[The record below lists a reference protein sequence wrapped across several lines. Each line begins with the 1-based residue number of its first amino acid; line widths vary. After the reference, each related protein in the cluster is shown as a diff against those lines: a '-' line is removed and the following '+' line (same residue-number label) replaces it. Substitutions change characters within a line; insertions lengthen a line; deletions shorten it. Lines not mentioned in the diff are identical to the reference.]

1 MVNASNRV
9 FAPGTGRSAGMIF
22 GIAIIA
28 AFYINA
34 GAARASLRG
43 RRDTSAHHIAGVS
56 VPGSWRCSDGTRSA
70 EAKGTRMRSSGLRS
84 IPKTSRSRVP
94 ARVAGATHHGRWHRR
109 DEAQSPG
116 GVSGARCQAY
126 VLFPR
131 MTAKSWRGDGLRS
144 VSQLIDFLDC
154 WTGVSCRSVITAF
167 IARHLCAPYR
177 RCLVPRKLA
186 VLGRHSLGRSEGY
199 TYA

>member
-1 MVNASNRV
+1 MMVNASNRV

-56 VPGSWRCSDGTRSA
+56 VP
-70 EAKGTRMRSSGLRS
+70 
-84 IPKTSRSRVP
+84 
-94 ARVAGATHHGRWHRR
+94 
-109 DEAQSPG
+109 
-116 GVSGARCQAY
+116 
-126 VLFPR
+126 
-131 MTAKSWRGDGLRS
+131 
-144 VSQLIDFLDC
+144 
-154 WTGVSCRSVITAF
+154 
-167 IARHLCAPYR
+167 
-177 RCLVPRKLA
+177 RKLA

-199 TYA
+199 AYA